1 MVEKPWL
8 IIQPGFFLALLL
20 LFIHADLYPKMKK
33 WLLAFCLIFNFNLI
47 PYAFAE
53 DESPENPQSPT
64 RQLTIKLDTDTQK
77 SSGIETLTLEATH
90 HNTEF
95 TAHGKVINLQPLLA
109 LRNRYLQTLTEQSSA
124 KARFKQS
131 EQSFIRQEDL
141 YLHGASSKRSF
152 QEQQALWEAN
162 KAQAEATDFQGKA
175 VIDETRL
182 LWGKE
187 LSDWA
192 LSSHSNKLNPFLTNK
207 KKLIQITLPSNKH
220 LPETIKTLFIE
231 ASGDRSKA
239 HKAEFI
245 SPATQ
250 TETVAQGESY
260 YFQVEGKNMLTGM
273 NLTAWIP
280 EQVEQRN
287 GVIIPKSAL
296 LWHLDQAF
304 VYLQVNEDSF
314 MRRTLA
320 TYTPVADGYFVPDA
334 IKPGEQIVTKGA
346 QMLLSEE
353 LKNQIPTEDD
363 D

>member
-8 IIQPGFFLALLL
+8 IIQPGFFLALLFFFL
-20 LFIHADLYPKMKK
+20 QTNLYPKMKK
-33 WLLAFCLIFNFNLI
+33 RLLAFCLIFNFCLI
-47 PYAFAE
+47 SFALA
-53 DESPENPQSPT
+53 ENEKAEGPQGTT
-64 RQLTIKLDTDTQK
+64 RQLTIKLDSDIQK
-77 SSGIETLTLEATH
+77 SSGIETLTLVPTH
-90 HNTEF
+90 HNSEF
-95 TAHGKVINLQPLLA
+95 TAHGKVVNIQLL
-109 LRNRYLQTLTEQSSA
+109 LTFRNRYLLALTEQSSA

-131 EQSFIRQEDL
+131 EQSIIRQEDL
-141 YLHGASSKRSF
+141 YQHGASSKRSL
-152 QEQQALWEAN
+152 QEQQAIWTAN
-162 KAQAEATDFQGKA
+162 KAQADASDFQGKA
-175 VIDETRL
+175 VIDEARL

-187 LSDWA
+187 LSDWT
-192 LSSHSNKLNPFLTNK
+192 LPSNSNKLDPFLTNK

-231 ASGDRSKA
+231 ATGDRGKA
-239 HKAEFI
+239 YKAEFI

-260 YFQVEGKNMLTGM
+260 YFQVEGKNILTGM

-280 EQVEQRN
+280 EQVEQKS
-287 GVIIPKSAL
+287 GVTIHKSSL

-304 VYLQVNEDSF
+304 VYIQVNENTF
-314 MRRTLA
+314 IRRTIA
-320 TYTPVADGYFVPDA
+320 TYTPVKDGYFVPDA

-353 LKNQIPTEDD
+353 LKSQIPPEDD

>member
-1 MVEKPWL
+1 M
-8 IIQPGFFLALLL
+8 
-20 LFIHADLYPKMKK
+20 
-33 WLLAFCLIFNFNLI
+33 
-47 PYAFAE
+47 
-53 DESPENPQSPT
+53 
-64 RQLTIKLDTDTQK
+64 
-77 SSGIETLTLEATH
+77 
-90 HNTEF
+90 
-95 TAHGKVINLQPLLA
+95 
-109 LRNRYLQTLTEQSSA
+109 RNRYLLTLTEQSSA

-131 EQSFIRQEDL
+131 EQSLIRQEDL
-141 YLHGASSKRSF
+141 YLHGASSKRSW

-175 VIDETRL
+175 VIDEARL

-192 LSSHSNKLNPFLTNK
+192 LSSNSNKLNPFLTNK

-260 YFQVEGKNMLTGM
+260 YFQVEAKNMLTGM

-287 GVIIPKSAL
+287 GVTIPKSAL

-304 VYLQVNEDSF
+304 VYIQVNEDTF

-320 TYTPVADGYFVPDA
+320 MYTPIAGGYFVPTA
-334 IKPGEQIVTKGA
+334 IKPGEHIVTKGA

-353 LKNQIPTEDD
+353 LKKQIPAEDD